1 MRRLYTLLLVLLGPF
16 WWLLV
21 MTRDPAYRQGLVQR
35 LGWIPRQRRDVIWLH
50 AASVGEVAAAQ
61 PLIEGLLRQYPGEIL
76 VVSTYTP
83 GGRDMLKRRFG
94 TRVQHVYLAHD
105 LPGMVKRFLERLR
118 PRLGIMLETELW
130 PNLYHQAI
138 QCGTPLLL
146 VNARLSPR
154 SARRYASAPGRA
166 LFGPLL
172 RELSWVGAQTQAD
185 AGRLLAAGVRP
196 ERLEVIGNLKFDL
209 VLPADT
215 ALRAGQ
221 LRRLWGERP
230 VCLAASTHDDEET
243 RLLRVFR
250 QLREAFPELLL
261 VLVPRHAPRF
271 DTVADLV
278 RRQGWALVRR
288 SEQRPCPASCA
299 VFLGD
304 SLGELPAY
312 CQAAD
317 VIFMGGSL
325 VPVGGHNPLEPA
337 ALGKAVITGPRVT
350 NFQAIY
356 QALAE
361 RDAVSLVA
369 DEAALADE
377 LRHALE
383 DPQWLAG
390 RGERARALVEEHRG
404 ASAKTLA
411 AIGRYLQ

>member
-1 MRRLYTLLLVLLGPF
+1 MRRLYTLLFALFGPF

-21 MTRDPAYRQGLVQR
+21 IIRDPAYRQGLGQR
-35 LGWIPRQRRDVIWLH
+35 LGWIPRQHREVIWLH

-61 PLIEGLLRQYPGEIL
+61 PLIEGLLCQYPGETL

-83 GGRDMLKRRFG
+83 GGRDMLKQRFG
-94 TRVQHVYLAHD
+94 ARVQHVYLPHD

-118 PRLGIMLETELW
+118 PRLGIVLETELW
-130 PNLYHQAI
+130 PNLYHQAARRGI
-138 QCGTPLLL
+138 PLLL
-146 VNARLSPR
+146 ANARLSPR
-154 SARRYASAPGRA
+154 SGRRYASGPGRL

-172 RELSWVGAQTQAD
+172 RELSWVGAQTPAD
-185 AGRLLAAGVRP
+185 AQRLIAAGVLP
-196 ERLEVIGNLKFDL
+196 ERLEVTGNLKFDL
-209 VLPADT
+209 RLPADT
-215 ALRAGQ
+215 AARAGQ

-230 VCLAASTHDDEET
+230 VCLAASTHDDEEA

-271 DTVADLV
+271 DGVAELV
-278 RRQGWALVRR
+278 KRQGWTLVRR

-337 ALGKAVITGPRVT
+337 ALGKAVVSGSQVA

-361 RDAVSLVA
+361 QEAVSLVD
-369 DEAALADE
+369 DEQALAAE
-377 LRHALE
+377 LRHGLA
-383 DPQWLAG
+383 DPQWLAE
-390 RGERARALVEEHRG
+390 RGARARALVEAHRG
-404 ASAKTLA
+404 ASDKTLA
-411 AIGRYLQ
+411 AIGRHFQ